1 MPILGD
7 IALGK
12 YVPGSSILHRL
23 DPRTKLLAVMLW
35 MTAALASHG
44 VAPVAAFCAFIL
56 AAVYLSGV
64 PGALFLKN
72 LRSFLWLLVMTAIL
86 HALMTPGRL
95 LWHVPWLDLNITN
108 EGLQSATI
116 FTLRLGAVVTTA
128 SLLTL
133 TTSPL
138 ELTDGIERL
147 LRPFRRIGVPA
158 HELAM
163 MVSIALRFIPV
174 LAEEAER
181 LQKAQMARGAEFG
194 GHPVARAR
202 KLVPLLV
209 PLFLSAFA
217 RADRLAIAMEA
228 RGYRGGEGRT
238 QYRQLAY
245 RASDAV
251 ATLVCLCGCAVMW
264 WISVLTGDL
273 GSWP

>member
-1 MPILGD
+1 MALLGN

-12 YVPGSSILHRL
+12 YLPGDSVLHRL
-23 DPRTKLLAVMLW
+23 DPRTKLLGVLAW
-35 MTAALASHG
+35 MSAALASQA
-44 VAPVAAFCAFIL
+44 VAPVAVFCGLIVLTAALSRL
-56 AAVYLSGV
+56 APGV
-64 PGALFLKN
+64 LLMN
-72 LRSFLWLLVMTAIL
+72 LRAFVWLLVVTAL
-86 HALMTPGRL
+86 MHAAMTPGQI
-95 LWHVPWLDLNITN
+95 LWHVPWLELNVTRQ
-108 EGLQSATI
+108 GLEAAAM
-116 FTLRLGAVVTTA
+116 FTLRLGAVVTAA

-138 ELTDGIERL
+138 ALTDGLERL
-147 LRPFRRIGVPA
+147 LRPARRLGLPA

-181 LQKAQMARGAEFG
+181 LQKAQMSRGADFG

-238 QYRQLAY
+238 QFRQLRFGA
-245 RASDAV
+245 ADVV
-251 ATLVCLCGCAVMW
+251 AACLCAGGCGLMW
-264 WISVLTGDL
+264 GASRGLL
-273 GSWP
+273 

>member
-1 MPILGD
+1 MALLGD

-23 DPRTKLLAVMLW
+23 DPRTKLLVILLW

-44 VAPVAAFCAFIL
+44 VKPVATFCAFIL
-56 AAVYLSGV
+56 VTACLAKLPAAL
-64 PGALFLKN
+64 LLKN
-72 LRSFLWLLVMTAIL
+72 LRSFLWLLLMTALL
-86 HALMTPGRL
+86 HAIMTPGRL
-95 LWHVPWLDLNITN
+95 LWFVPWLDLSITH
-108 EGLQSATI
+108 EGLQSAAI
-116 FTLRLGAVVTTA
+116 FTLRLGAVVTAA

-147 LRPFRRIGVPA
+147 LRPFRRLGVPA

-209 PLFLSAFA
+209 PLFISAFA

-238 QYRQLAY
+238 QYRQLAFGNL
-245 RASDAV
+245 DA
-251 ATLVCLCGCAVMW
+251 AAIFICLCGCGTMW
-264 WISVLTGDL
+264 WITPLTEGL
-273 GSWP
+273 QP

>member
-12 YVPGSSILHRL
+12 YVAGTSILHRL
-23 DPRTKLLAVMLW
+23 DPRTKLLVVVLW
-35 MTAALASHG
+35 MSAALASHG
-44 VAPVAAFCAFIL
+44 VAPVVAFCLFIL
-56 AAVYLSGV
+56 ATASLSRLPAG
-64 PGALFLKN
+64 LLLRN
-72 LRSFLWLLVMTAIL
+72 LRSFLWLLLMTASL
-86 HALMTPGRL
+86 HALMTPGHL
-95 LWHVPWLDLNITN
+95 LWHVPWLDLDVTH
-108 EGLQSATI
+108 EGLQAAAI
-116 FTLRLGAVVTTA
+116 FTLRLGAVVTAA

-163 MVSIALRFIPV
+163 MISIALRFIPV

-245 RASDAV
+245 RRADAL
-251 ATLVCLCGCAVMW
+251 ATFVCVCGCGAMW
-264 WISVLTGDL
+264 WISATGVGL
-273 GSWP
+273 QP

>member
-12 YVPGSSILHRL
+12 YVPGTSVLHRL
-23 DPRTKLLAVMLW
+23 DPRTKLLAVLLW
-35 MTAALASHG
+35 MTAALASHD
-44 VAPVAAFCAFIL
+44 VPPVLAFCTFIV
-56 AAVYLSGV
+56 ATAYLSRLPPV
-64 PGALFLKN
+64 LLLRN
-72 LRSFLWLLVMTAIL
+72 LRSFLWLLVITALL

-95 LWHVPWLDLNITN
+95 VWHVPWIELNITE
-108 EGLQSATI
+108 EGLQSAAI
-116 FTLRLGAVVTTA
+116 FTLRLGAVVTA
-128 SLLTL
+128 AAMLTL
-133 TTSPL
+133 TTSPM
-138 ELTDGIERL
+138 ELTDGLERL
-147 LRPFRRIGVPA
+147 LRPFRRFGIPA

-181 LQKAQMARGAEFG
+181 LQKAQMARGAEFS
-194 GHPVARAR
+194 GHPIARAR

-238 QYRQLAY
+238 QYRQLHY
-245 RASDAV
+245 DSGDAL
-251 ATLVCLCGCAVMW
+251 ATLLCVGGCGVMW
-264 WISVLTGDL
+264 WASGLTVNL
-273 GSWP
+273 LP

>member
-1 MPILGD
+1 MALLGN

-12 YVPGSSILHRL
+12 YVPGDSVLHRL
-23 DPRTKLLAVMLW
+23 DPRTKLLAVLVW
-35 MTAALASHG
+35 MSAALASHD
-44 VAPVAAFCAFIL
+44 VAPVAMFCALIL
-56 AAVYLSGV
+56 ATAALSRLA
-64 PGALFLKN
+64 PALLLRN
-72 LRSFLWLLVMTAIL
+72 LRAFVWLLLITALL
-86 HALMTPGRL
+86 HAAMTPGEVF
-95 LWHVPWLDLNITN
+95 WHVPWLEIDITRQ
-108 EGLQSATI
+108 GLESATM
-116 FTLRLGAVVTTA
+116 FTLRLSAVVTAA

-138 ELTDGIERL
+138 ALTDGLERL
-147 LRPFRRIGVPA
+147 LRPGRRVGIPA

-181 LQKAQMARGAEFG
+181 LQKAQMSRGAEFG

-238 QYRQLAY
+238 QFRQLRFAG
-245 RASDAV
+245 ADAV
-251 ATLVCLCGCAVMW
+251 AACLCIGGCGLMW
-264 WISVLTGDL
+264 GAS
-273 GSWP
+273 GSLAHLIR

>member
-1 MPILGD
+1 MALLGD
-7 IALGK
+7 ITLGR
-12 YVPGSSILHRL
+12 YIPGDSVLHRL
-23 DPRTKLLAVMLW
+23 DPRTKLLIVLVW
-35 MTAALASHG
+35 MSAALASRG
-44 VAPVAAFCAFIL
+44 VLPVAVFCTFIV
-56 AAVYLSGV
+56 ATAGLSRL
-64 PGALFLKN
+64 PPSLLLKN
-72 LRSFLWLLVMTAIL
+72 LRSFLWLLVITALL
-86 HALMTPGRL
+86 HAAMTPGHL
-95 LWHVPWLDLNITN
+95 LWHVPFLEVNITA
-108 EGLQSATI
+108 EGLQAAVV
-116 FTLRLGAVVTTA
+116 FTLRLSAVVTAA

-138 ELTDGIERL
+138 ELTDGLERL
-147 LRPFRRIGVPA
+147 LRPFRRLGLPA

-202 KLVPLLV
+202 QLVPLLV

-238 QYRQLAY
+238 QFRQLRFLAM
-245 RASDAV
+245 DGV
-251 ATLVCLCGCAVMW
+251 ATGICLGGCGVIW
-264 WISVLTGDL
+264 WTSRISGLAM
-273 GSWP
+273 P